1 MPEKKNQHYVPKHY
15 LRAWATDG
23 KLNVLP
29 LSAGKIFPDTTDSV
43 CSRNYFYG
51 NPPVVEDEL
60 ANLDGY
66 HAHPFRELR
75 NGDDLTDLSQQRIE
89 LLLSFITTQR
99 TRSRATKE
107 DIEQGYDFLKG
118 AVEDDMGADRYGDKI
133 EWKDDFDEEEKMEKL
148 VEAHLLGVHHFLIA
162 QGIFGYI
169 GIKDLD
175 GVMLCNVTDQEF
187 IVSDAPM
194 VLDIPQYKHQLGLVP
209 AGIGNRGLKIYCPVD
224 QHRILLLYDPDVY
237 RFDQNSKRQVLIKN
251 EEVVD
256 ELNLLQFHNAE
267 SIVMFNGSRED
278 YILDLYD
285 RIDEVRRREEITTT
299 RETEDMGE
307 FEMEEAPAYQV
318 PKISPDLPGCTPLD
332 GVRYMKRRPAS
343 EIEKERQLV
352 HTIFNEVNW
361 ASDIAVIYCI
371 RLLEQLLDLQ

>member
-1 MPEKKNQHYVPKHY
+1 MPERKNQHYVPKHY
-15 LRAWATDG
+15 LRAWAADG
-23 KLNVLP
+23 KLNLLP
-29 LSAGKIFPDTTDSV
+29 LSAGEIFPDTTDSV

-66 HAHPFRELR
+66 HAHPFNELR
-75 NGDDLTDLSQQRIE
+75 GGDDLTDLSQQRID

-107 DIEQGYDFLKG
+107 DIKQGYDYLKD
-118 AVEDDMGADRYGDKI
+118 AVEDDMKADRYEDKI
-133 EWKDDFDEEEKMEKL
+133 EWKDDFDEEEKKERL

-162 QGIFGYI
+162 EGIFAFI
-169 GIKDLD
+169 GIKDLA

-194 VLDIPQYKHQLGLVP
+194 VLDIPRYKHQLGLVP
-209 AGIGNRGLKIYCPVD
+209 AGIGNRGLQIYCPVD
-224 QHRILLLYDPDVY
+224 QNHILLLYDPDVY
-237 RFDQNSKRQVLIKN
+237 RFDHNSQRQVLIKD

-267 SIVMFNGSRED
+267 SIVMFNESSED

-299 RETEDMGE
+299 RETENMGE
-307 FEMEEAPAYQV
+307 FKMEAAPAYQV
-318 PKISPDLPGCTPLD
+318 PKISPNLPGCTTLD

-343 EIEKERQLV
+343 EIEKGRQLV
-352 HTIFNEVNW
+352 HSVFNEVNW

-371 RLLEQLLDLQ
+371 RLLEDFLNL

>member
-1 MPEKKNQHYVPKHY
+1 MPERKNQHYVPKHY
-15 LRAWATDG
+15 LRAWATDE
-23 KLNVLP
+23 KLSVLP

-107 DIEQGYDFLKG
+107 DIKQGYDFLKD
-118 AVEDDMGADRYGDKI
+118 AVEDDMEADRYDDKI
-133 EWKDDFDEEEKMEKL
+133 EWKDDFDEDEKKEKL

-175 GVMLCNVTDQEF
+175 GVMLCNVTDREF

-209 AGIGNRGLKIYCPVD
+209 AGMGNRGLQIYCPVD

-251 EEVVD
+251 EEVID

-285 RIDEVRRREEITTT
+285 RIDEARRREEITTT
-299 RETEDMGE
+299 RETESMGE

-318 PKISPDLPGCTPLD
+318 PKISPSLPGCTSLD
-332 GVRYMKRRPAS
+332 GVRYKKRRPTS
-343 EIEKERQLV
+343 EIEKGQRLV
-352 HTIFNEVNW
+352 HTVFNEVDW

-371 RLLEQLLDLQ
+371 RLLEELLDL